1 MPASERQ
8 PNRPV
13 TEAATLT
20 ERAAM
25 TSTADAAASDI
36 TRRPPMRSRTTIKA
50 KFINALMPDI
60 WELPGTLTR

>member
-8 PNRPV
+8 SNRPV

-25 TSTADAAASDI
+25 
-36 TRRPPMRSRTTIKA
+36 
-50 KFINALMPDI
+50 LV
-60 WELPGTLTR
+60 